1 MFFREN
7 KPKEGNKVSQDR
19 YYLLYELFQSISSTL
34 EPKEA
39 LNLIIDAAVRITGA
53 TSGSL
58 ILVDWEKQILN
69 IEVSRGFVKHIGDI
83 KLRVGEGITGWV
95 AKTGQPVLVRDVSK
109 DPRYV
114 QVKEDIQSEL
124 AVPLRV
130 DGKLIGV
137 VNVDSVKLGAF
148 GEEDLNLLT
157 LLSKQSAQVI
167 RNAQLFDTVRR
178 KVEELSALI
187 EVNKTIASNF
197 NLEKILSQIVERT
210 ARLMKTKICSL
221 MLLSEDGEEL
231 ILKALMS
238 LLCLQTVET
247 QLRFIIATL
256 PL

>member
-1 MFFREN
+1 MGGKN
-7 KPKEGNKVSQDR
+7 WAASLSQGCFKR
-19 YYLLYELFQSISSTL
+19 SSL
-34 EPKEA
+34 
-39 LNLIIDAAVRITGA
+39 R
-53 TSGSL
+53 SG
-58 ILVDWEKQILN
+58 Q
-69 IEVSRGFVKHIGDI
+69 RG
-83 KLRVGEGITGWV
+83 
-95 AKTGQPVLVRDVSK
+95 
-109 DPRYV
+109 Y
-114 QVKEDIQSEL
+114 IQSEL

-197 NLEKILSQIVERT
+197 NLQKILSQIVERT